1 MFGLRNHN
9 LSYKEQVVSIN
20 LLFNLNLFQFV
31 SFFLLINDIFFNLFP
46 LIFYLMIFFSGRSS
60 RDGPRGRGS
69 SLGRG
74 QKFGSSR
81 DPEVSRGQLHLL
93 GLQPRGRGHVER
105 PERQSDV

>member
-1 MFGLRNHN
+1 
-9 LSYKEQVVSIN
+9 
-20 LLFNLNLFQFV
+20 
-31 SFFLLINDIFFNLFP
+31 
-46 LIFYLMIFFSGRSS
+46 MIFFLGRSS

-69 SLGRG
+69 SLGGG